1 MDEFSHVVRFQI
13 PMKNKTSAAFT
24 LIELLVVIAIIAV
37 LAALAVPA
45 LTNALTRGQ
54 MTGTMNN
61 ARQLYL
67 AGFQMATD
75 GATNSDPNYS
85 WPGGDPS
92 VTTLQDY
99 CSKLVENDYLKA
111 GDLQKVLNA
120 PGTTLQVT
128 PPSGANGTIGMTGTS
143 ALKVYRIRES
153 DASNTIFAV
162 SANYTYNQALPAS
175 AVPYGDKGFVVMR
188 KGGDASIFR
197 KNQAT
202 QTNTGG
208 DLQKFQNAIG
218 VLTVEPP
225 AHRTA
230 HDGVRQHGADRS
242 DRQLTRHS
250 FSSPQTGSSNW
261 SAGSSISL
269 RFVCSYWGETS
280 AHGRRRTVMRSPTR
294 SRAARVHTLSRML
307 QR

>member
-1 MDEFSHVVRFQI
+1 VSFCEVASSAKAGRLRGPDNTRAEFHELHSYDATRGVSKLDPLHTSPHFPVPEE
-13 PMKNKTSAAFT
+13 PMKQTTSAAFT

-45 LTNALTRGQ
+45 LTNALARGQ

-92 VTTLQDY
+92 MTTLQAY
-99 CSKLVENDYLKA
+99 CTRLVRNDYLKA
-111 GDLQKVLNA
+111 GDLQKILNA
-120 PGTTLQVT
+120 PGTTCQVT
-128 PPSGANGTIGMTGTS
+128 PPADDTSDVVLRGTS
-143 ALKVYRIRES
+143 ALKVYRIREN

-162 SANYTYNQALPAS
+162 SANYTYDTVLPAGG
-175 AVPYGDKGFVVMR
+175 VPYGDKGFVVMR

-202 QTNTGG
+202 RANTGN
-208 DLQKFQNAIG
+208 DIARFQNAVG
-218 VLTVEPP
+218 VLPVTPPATDPPTVESPSM
-225 AHRTA
+225 
-230 HDGVRQHGADRS
+230 V
-242 DRQLTRHS
+242 LTG
-250 FSSPQTGSSNW
+250 P
-261 SAGSSISL
+261 
-269 RFVCSYWGETS
+269 E
-280 AHGRRRTVMRSPTR
+280 
-294 SRAARVHTLSRML
+294 
-307 QR
+307 